1 MPTVLIVD
9 DDPSHLKIYSWI
21 VERGGYRTV
30 PVLAWAQPLAIPE
43 TESIDLAL
51 VDYRLGESVSA
62 PVVAKQVRS
71 AFPAAPILVLSDM
84 MYMPEDMAPHA
95 TAFVRKGNPE
105 QLLQTLDSYL
115 KPGSAVASDAKE
127 PAA

>member
-43 TESIDLAL
+43 NESIDLAL
-51 VDYRLGESVSA
+51 LDYRLGESLSA
-62 PVVAKQVRS
+62 PDVAKQVRS
-71 AFPAAPILVLSDM
+71 AFPAAPILILSDM
-84 MYMPEDMAPHA
+84 MYMPEEMAEHA

-105 QLLQTLDSYL
+105 QLLQTLDSFL
-115 KPGSAVASDAKE
+115 KPDRVQSKSSE

>member
-21 VERGGYRTV
+21 VERGGYRTI
-30 PVLAWAQPLAIPE
+30 PLLVGERPPAIPE
-43 TESIDLAL
+43 GEAVDLAL
-51 VDYRLGESVSA
+51 LDYRLGESLSA
-62 PVVAKQVRS
+62 ADIARKVKS
-71 AFPAAPILVLSDM
+71 TFPGAPILVLSDLL
-84 MYMPEDMAPHA
+84 YMPEEMEEHA

-105 QLLQTLDSYL
+105 QLLKTLASFL
-115 KPGSAVASDAKE
+115 KPGPEQAPPIE

>member
-21 VERGGYRTV
+21 IEHGGYRAV
-30 PVLAWAQPLAIPE
+30 PLLTWPEPLTMPK

-51 VDYRLGESVSA
+51 LDYRLGESLSA
-62 PVVAKQVRS
+62 PDVAKQVRS

-84 MYMPEDMAPHA
+84 MYMPEDMEEHA
-95 TAFVRKGNPE
+95 TAFVRKGNPD
-105 QLLQTLDSYL
+105 QLLQTLDTFL
-115 KPGSAVASDAKE
+115 KPNRKQAPPSE
-127 PAA
+127 PAE

>member
-1 MPTVLIVD
+1 MPTILIVD

-30 PVLAWAQPLAIPE
+30 PLLAWRGTLAIPE
-43 TESIDLAL
+43 NESIDLAL
-51 VDYRLGESVSA
+51 LDYRLGDYLSA
-62 PVVAKQVRS
+62 ADVARQVRS

-84 MYMPEDMAPHA
+84 MYMPDDMEEHA
-95 TAFVRKGNPE
+95 TAFVRKGHPDE
-105 QLLQTLDSYL
+105 LLQTL
-115 KPGSAVASDAKE
+115 ASFVRPHTEQAPSSE

>member
-1 MPTVLIVD
+1 MPSVLIVD

-21 VERGGYRTV
+21 IERGGYRAV
-30 PVLAWAQPLAIPE
+30 PLLAWPQPLTMPQ

-51 VDYRLGESVSA
+51 LDYRLGETISA
-62 PVVAKQVRS
+62 PDLAEQIRS
-71 AFPAAPILVLSDM
+71 TFPAAPILVLSDA
-84 MYMPEDMAPHA
+84 MYMPEDMEKHA

-105 QLLQTLDSYL
+105 QLLHTLDSFL
-115 KPGSAVASDAKE
+115 KPETVHAKPAE

>member
-30 PVLAWAQPLAIPE
+30 PLLAWAQPLAIPQAE
-43 TESIDLAL
+43 PIDLVL
-51 VDYRLGESVSA
+51 LDYRLGESFTA
-62 PVVAKQVRS
+62 ADVVEQVKT
-71 AFPAAPILVLSDM
+71 AFPSAPILVLSDM
-84 MYMPEDMAPHA
+84 MYMPDGMEGHA
-95 TAFVRKGNPE
+95 TAFIRKGHPE
-105 QLLQTLDSYL
+105 QLLETLATYL
-115 KPGSAVASDAKE
+115 KPDPGHAPPVA

>member
-30 PVLAWAQPLAIPE
+30 PLLAWGKHLVIPE
-43 TESIDLAL
+43 SESIDLAL
-51 VDYRLGESVSA
+51 LDYRLGEDLTA
-62 PVVAKQVRS
+62 ADVVQQVRT
-71 AFPAAPILVLSDM
+71 AFPGAPILVLSDL
-84 MYMPEDMAPHA
+84 MYMPEDMQEHA
-95 TAFVRKGNPE
+95 TAFIRKGNPA
-105 QLLQTLDSYL
+105 QLLETLATYL
-115 KPGSAVASDAKE
+115 KPGPEQAAPSV

>member
-30 PVLAWAQPLAIPE
+30 PLLAWARPLAIPQAE
-43 TESIDLAL
+43 PIDLVL
-51 VDYRLGESVSA
+51 LDYRLGESFTA
-62 PVVAKQVRS
+62 ADVAGQVKT
-71 AFPAAPILVLSDM
+71 AFPNAPILVLSDL
-84 MYMPEDMAPHA
+84 MYMPEEMEPHA
-95 TAFVRKGNPE
+95 TAFIRKGHPE
-105 QLLQTLDSYL
+105 QLLETLATYL
-115 KPGSAVASDAKE
+115 KPDPGQAPPVA

>member
-30 PVLAWAQPLAIPE
+30 PLLAWKRPLAIPE
-43 TESIDLAL
+43 GESIDLVL
-51 VDYRLGESVSA
+51 LDYRLGESLTA
-62 PVVAKQVRS
+62 ADVVEQVKT
-71 AFPAAPILVLSDM
+71 AFPNIPVLVLSDM
-84 MYMPEDMAPHA
+84 MYMPEEMEGRA
-95 TAFVRKGNPE
+95 TAFIRKGHPE
-105 QLLQTLDSYL
+105 QLLETLATYL
-115 KPGSAVASDAKE
+115 TPDPGQAPPVA

>member
-21 VERGGYRTV
+21 VERGGYRTI
-30 PVLAWAQPLAIPE
+30 PVLAWAQPLALPE
-43 TESIDLAL
+43 NESIDLAL
-51 VDYRLGESVSA
+51 VDYRLGESLSG
-62 PVVAKQVRS
+62 PEVAKQVRS

-84 MYMPEDMAPHA
+84 MYMPDEMAEYA
-95 TAFVRKGNPE
+95 TAFVRKGHPE
-105 QLLQTLDSYL
+105 QLLQTLDSFL
-115 KPGSAVASDAKE
+115 KAETVEDPTAK